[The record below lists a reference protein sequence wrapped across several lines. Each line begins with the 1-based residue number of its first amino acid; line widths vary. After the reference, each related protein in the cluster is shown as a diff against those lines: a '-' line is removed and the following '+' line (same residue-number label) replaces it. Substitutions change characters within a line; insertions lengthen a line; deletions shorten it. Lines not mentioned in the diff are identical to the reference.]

1 MKQQPSNIDPLFA
14 GLNQHEATP
23 PSAAWQQM
31 EALLDAQAPA
41 PQKKRV
47 AAWWWAAAVLLP
59 FLMGG
64 FWFLGRQS
72 AGTQEV
78 AATNVETPKEARKVA
93 IQPAAPTLELKAQ
106 LPPRNPALHEKKIAS
121 PHITTNHFES
131 GFSEDIAEPRQ
142 PKGIAPEPVL
152 SPAPGAYAA
161 SEKAMP
167 ADQSEP
173 MAAIQNAT
181 VEKEA
186 PSPTLSEKRTDAVD
200 ANATEI
206 AIIEIRRSK
215 AAVPATEVASVEWRP
230 SRSRTS
236 LGEKLQRLRNT
247 DPGKWPGLGQAK
259 ENLFAWIVPKR

>member
-1 MKQQPSNIDPLFA
+1 MKPQPPHIDPLFA

-72 AGTQEV
+72 AEPPT
-78 AATNVETPKEARKVA
+78 AAIKTMEGQKPTPAA
-93 IQPAAPTLELKAQ
+93 AGQPAVASEDLKAPLLHANRSANLESSRVASHRSTSVKPGASAAKLGAPQ
-106 LPPRNPALHEKKIAS
+106 AETIVREANLSPRPNGLLVSENALPAEQPEHRVALQNPLEERLLAPPAQAEQQTEAADAAAIEIAS
-121 PHITTNHFES
+121 IEIRRAKTTL
-131 GFSEDIAEPRQ
+131 P
-142 PKGIAPEPVL
+142 
-152 SPAPGAYAA
+152 
-161 SEKAMP
+161 
-167 ADQSEP
+167 
-173 MAAIQNAT
+173 
-181 VEKEA
+181 
-186 PSPTLSEKRTDAVD
+186 
-200 ANATEI
+200 ATEI
-206 AIIEIRRSK
+206 A
-215 AAVPATEVASVEWRP
+215 TVEWRP
-230 SRSRTS
+230 SRARPS

-247 DPGKWPGLGQAK
+247 DPDKWPGLGQAK